1 MRRIIN
7 GMEATA
13 MDMHIRNIIDDIED
27 DDTAEAVF
35 DTWLFYGVPDG
46 NELYDNCADFGDIDD
61 LASLWEE
68 YKDLCEDYGL
78 DMNYSKELKEIQ
90 KKFNEILDKI
100 N

>member
-1 MRRIIN
+1 MRKIIN
-7 GMEATA
+7 GMKATA

-27 DDTAEAVF
+27 DDTVDTVF
-35 DTWLFYGVPDG
+35 EIWLTYGVPDG
-46 NELYDNCADFGDIDD
+46 NDLYNNCEDFGNIDD
-61 LASLWEE
+61 FTSLWGE
-68 YKDLCEDYGL
+68 YTALCEDYGL

>member
-1 MRRIIN
+1 MRKIIN
-7 GMEATA
+7 GMKATA

-27 DDTAEAVF
+27 DDIAETVF
-35 DTWLFYGVPDG
+35 DTWLSYGVPDG
-46 NELYDNCADFGDIDD
+46 NELYDNCVDFGDIDD
-61 LASLWEE
+61 FASLWEE

-90 KKFNEILDKI
+90 KKFNETLDKI

>member
-1 MRRIIN
+1 MRKIIN
-7 GMEATA
+7 GMKATA

-27 DDTAEAVF
+27 DDTAEMVF
-35 DTWLFYGVPDG
+35 DTWLSYGVPDG
-46 NELYDNCADFGDIDD
+46 NELYDNCVDFGNIDD
-61 LASLWEE
+61 FASLWEE
-68 YKDLCEDYGL
+68 YKDLCEHYGI